1 MQVTASVTNVNPH
14 ANPEGEFTDVSRV
27 DKYEISNE
35 EYEKRNDTVLQD
47 LKARRLGRFSPPLAT
62 SPTPT
67 HRATPDQTPGK
78 RCIVL
83 HPGGSTT
90 TTKPVGDEP
99 RGTIEFVGKT
109 GFGRGKGG
117 EEVGDWVGVRLD
129 EPVGKNDGS
138 VEGERY
144 FTCQPNHGV
153 FVRPERVVVGDWP
166 EVDEFADMDDQDE
179 I

>member
-1 MQVTASVTNVNPH
+1 MFLPFAYTSQRTGNQRQPACESRRRIHRRLKGGQVRDFQRRIRETKRYALTYIFRPCLDLTASLS
-14 ANPEGEFTDVSRV
+14 A
-27 DKYEISNE
+27 
-35 EYEKRNDTVLQD
+35 DTVLQD
-47 LKARRLGRFSPPLAT
+47 LKARRLGRFAPPLAT

-138 VEGERY
+138 
-144 FTCQPNHGV
+144 
-153 FVRPERVVVGDWP
+153 
-166 EVDEFADMDDQDE
+166 
-179 I
+179 